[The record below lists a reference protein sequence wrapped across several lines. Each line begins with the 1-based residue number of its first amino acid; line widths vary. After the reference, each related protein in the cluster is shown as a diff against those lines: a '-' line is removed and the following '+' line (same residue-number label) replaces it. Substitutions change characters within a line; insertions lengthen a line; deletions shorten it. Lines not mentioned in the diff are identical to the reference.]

1 MPLPLDAFYTA
12 LAATVG
18 SALPLPKALA
28 SAGRPDLAPLAD
40 GRPLAD
46 ILAAGGIPEL
56 DVATVRAAE
65 TTGRLEAA
73 LKGLAR
79 RAREALILKRRLR
92 AILIYPLIVM
102 HGMVIAPWVIQWIFA
117 TASVALLLY
126 NLAGIWVLFF
136 IVRAILSSR
145 IAESLPVAGPIR
157 RDVACAR
164 FCDALAG
171 ALDAALP
178 MKRAIELAAD
188 AAGGPTGVRAR
199 AAAAGDVNRPLVETL
214 APVLPLFSIEM
225 LRAGEEAGS
234 IDKALAKLA
243 QRHFEDAV
251 HALNKLVAVLPLI
264 LFFVTLACFVLQLAA
279 IGGPVFHP
287 PAP

>member
-18 SALPLPKALA
+18 TALPLPKAL
-28 SAGRPDLAPLAD
+28 STAGRPDLAPLAD

-46 ILAAGGIPEL
+46 ILATGGLPEL
-56 DVATVRAAE
+56 DVATIRAAE
-65 TTGRLEAA
+65 ASGRLEAA

-92 AILIYPLIVM
+92 AILIYPMVVV
-102 HGMVIAPWVIQWIFA
+102 HGMIIAPWLIQWFFA
-117 TASVALLLY
+117 SASVSVLLY
-126 NLAGIWVLFF
+126 DLAAIWVVFF
-136 IVRAILSSR
+136 AVRAILSSR
-145 IAESLPVAGPIR
+145 IAENLPVAGPIR
-157 RDVACAR
+157 RDVACSR
-164 FCDALAG
+164 FCDTLAG

-178 MKRAIELAAD
+178 MKRAIELAGD
-188 AAGGPTGVRAR
+188 AAGGPTGTRAR

-214 APVLPLFSIEM
+214 SGVLPPFSIEM

-234 IDKALAKLA
+234 LDRALAKLA

-264 LFFVTLACFVLQLAA
+264 LFFVTLALFVVQMAA
-279 IGGPVFHP
+279 IGGPVFERIRP
-287 PAP
+287 